1 MNVENQEQPTE
12 NKEGEA
18 AAATQNDAEQ
28 KPAEEQQIADKTASH
43 PRKRFKRS
51 QSIKETKEAEEE
63 DLSAIGYFTRPVGN
77 QFLWNFAQEDNV
89 EDDEQNKK
97 VTRITAAGNYTY
109 AIVSN
114 KNEVYS
120 WGMGENYVLGNR
132 DDQNEFK
139 PFKLDPRM
147 FEEKKVLQIACG
159 TQHVVAL
166 I

>member
-1 MNVENQEQPTE
+1 M
-12 NKEGEA
+12 
-18 AAATQNDAEQ
+18 
-28 KPAEEQQIADKTASH
+28 
-43 PRKRFKRS
+43 
-51 QSIKETKEAEEE
+51 
-63 DLSAIGYFTRPVGN
+63 
-77 QFLWNFAQEDNV
+77 
-89 EDDEQNKK
+89 
-97 VTRITAAGNYTY
+97 TRITAAGNYTY

-159 TQHVVAL
+159 T
-166 I
+166 